1 MCPQSV
7 ARYCKQTLCITS
19 VYQATLS
26 LLGRLCT
33 KVDANKDPRNSQANF
48 SLDAEIADDFPPRRE
63 GERETSPRGCET
75 LKAVPKMVSF

>member
-19 VYQATLS
+19 VYQATLC

-33 KVDANKDPRNSQANF
+33 KVDANKDLHNSPANF
-48 SLDAEIADDFPPRRE
+48 LW
-63 GERETSPRGCET
+63 T
-75 LKAVPKMVSF
+75 LKFPITFLLVGNKNVKLHREAARPESCIKMVSF